1 MTDCEKCREMISCL
15 LDGELS
21 DAQRSLVREHIAGCP
36 ECRSVYD
43 AFCAISEQ
51 MREPEPLPEGL
62 HDKIMSGI
70 GAEPKRK
77 TGIVWI
83 KYLSAAACIAL
94 VIFAGAKSGILSL
107 NNDADHAPDDVYS
120 VSVTPPDDGEFDSSR
135 ANNGSE
141 EQKQLALSKVD
152 VTDEDTANKL
162 AALLEPVSPARGD
175 IDSAGEPDYAVSLPD
190 GSTVLIYLDGQA
202 VYADFGDGEVLTVG
216 SADDVRALLDK
227 DK

>member
-1 MTDCEKCREMISCL
+1 M
-15 LDGELS
+15 
-21 DAQRSLVREHIAGCP
+21 
-36 ECRSVYD
+36 
-43 AFCAISEQ
+43 
-51 MREPEPLPEGL
+51 
-62 HDKIMSGI
+62 
-70 GAEPKRK
+70 
-77 TGIVWI
+77 
-83 KYLSAAACIAL
+83 
-94 VIFAGAKSGILSL
+94 
-107 NNDADHAPDDVYS
+107 YS
-120 VSVTPPDDGEFDSSR
+120 VSVTPPDDGELDSSR

-141 EQKQLALSKVD
+141 EQKQLTLSRAD